1 MKRFHVLSFLLALAS
16 SHVMAM
22 STDAVALE
30 MSSLSVGHQLA
41 ADDPAVARTRAMLE
55 QVSKLSGDD
64 ATAIFAACRRYIGHL
79 HDAAQIKAT
88 PLELLAALAV
98 AASGTPINDTLQAYV
113 AARKAAPEKTHA
125 GAMALLAKQK

>member
-22 STDAVALE
+22 STDAVVLE

-88 PLELLAALAV
+88 PLELLAALA
-98 AASGTPINDTLQAYV
+98 AAKSGTPINDTLQAYV
-113 AARKAAPEKTHA
+113 AARKTAPGKTHA